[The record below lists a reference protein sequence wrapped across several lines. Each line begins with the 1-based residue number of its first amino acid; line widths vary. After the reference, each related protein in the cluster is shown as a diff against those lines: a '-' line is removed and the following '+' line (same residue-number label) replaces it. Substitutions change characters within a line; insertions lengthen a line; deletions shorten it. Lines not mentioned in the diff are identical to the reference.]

1 MKTADNLGMRILY
14 TVALPIVL
22 LAVWWF
28 TSASSTS
35 TFFPPLSEIFA
46 AFPEVWFEGRFISD
60 VLPSLGRLV
69 LGFAIGVVVGIVLGV
84 AIGSWSWLR
93 AFLDPVLEFLRAVPP
108 PVLVPVF
115 MLFFRPSAELQV
127 FIITFGCVWPVLL
140 NTIEGV
146 RGVDEVQRDTAACYR
161 FNPWRRF
168 FTVTL
173 RAASPQIFAG
183 ARQSLSIAII
193 LMVISEL
200 FVSTNGLGYVV
211 VQFQRTFQLVNMWT
225 GIILLGVIGVV
236 LSLIFRFIETRAL
249 AWYTGL
255 RRSERGE

>member
-1 MKTADNLGMRILY
+1 VRTDSIGLRVVY
-14 TVALPIVL
+14 TFALPIVL
-22 LAVWWF
+22 LTVWWF
-28 TSASSTS
+28 ASASSTS
-35 TFFPPLSEIFA
+35 TFFPPLSSILA
-46 AFPEVWFEGRFISD
+46 AFPEVWFQGRFFSD
-60 VLPSLGRLV
+60 ILPSLGRLL
-69 LGFAIGVVVGIVLGV
+69 LGYGIGVIVAILLGV
-84 AIGSWSWLR
+84 AIGSWQWLR
-93 AFLDPVLEFLRAVPP
+93 RFLDPVLEFLRAVPP

-115 MLFFRPSAELQV
+115 MLFFRPSQELQV
-127 FIITFGCVWPVLL
+127 FIIAFGCVWPVLL

-146 RGVDEVQRDTAACYR
+146 RSVDEVQRDTASCYR
-161 FNPWRRF
+161 FSPWRRF
-168 FTVTL
+168 FQVTIP
-173 RAASPQIFAG
+173 ASSPQIFAG

-225 GIILLGVIGVV
+225 GIILLGIIGVL
-236 LSLIFRFIETRAL
+236 LSLAFRFIESRSL